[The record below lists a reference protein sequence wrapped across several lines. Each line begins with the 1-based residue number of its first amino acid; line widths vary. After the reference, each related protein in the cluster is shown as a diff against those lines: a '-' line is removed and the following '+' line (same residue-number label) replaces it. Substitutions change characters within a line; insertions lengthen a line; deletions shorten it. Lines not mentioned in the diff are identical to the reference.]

1 MCLSFFFC
9 FFFLMIRRPPRST
22 RTDTL
27 FPYTTLFRSVPA
39 KATAPAKV
47 GQYHLIRSRPSN
59 HKPLGSSLVSDSNA
73 QAVRF
78 FAACYQARL
87 ISSVAQVPSE
97 KDRQSSNPTLSAKF
111 LIRYSNYTPPHTQ
124 LPHTVVGCRY

>member
-1 MCLSFFFC
+1 MFYF

-27 FPYTTLFRSVPA
+27 FPYTTLFRS
-39 KATAPAKV
+39 PAKV

-73 QAVRF
+73 QAVRI
-78 FAACYQARL
+78 FAACSQARL
-87 ISSVAQVPSE
+87 LSSVAQVPSE
-97 KDRQSSNPTLSAKF
+97 KDRKSSDPTFSAKV
-111 LIRYSNYTPPHTQ
+111 LTRYSHYPPRHQQ
-124 LPHTVVGCRY
+124 LPYPGENVRAPCRERVSQY